1 MTTHLR
7 VSLFSASGSTVA
19 TRTLTLDPN
28 QALQWNDVF
37 AEMQTTPLEQASLLV
52 AVLDGGSATAWATL
66 IDNRTND
73 GSYFRATLVP

>member
-1 MTTHLR
+1 
-7 VSLFSASGSTVA
+7 
-19 TRTLTLDPN
+19 
-28 QALQWNDVF
+28 
-37 AEMQTTPLEQASLLV
+37 MQTTPLEQASLLV